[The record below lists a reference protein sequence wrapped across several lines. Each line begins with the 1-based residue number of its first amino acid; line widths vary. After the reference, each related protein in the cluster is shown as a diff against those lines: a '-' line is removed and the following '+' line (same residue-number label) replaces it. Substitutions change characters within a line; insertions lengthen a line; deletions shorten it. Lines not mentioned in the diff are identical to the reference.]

1 MLLMRFRIIYE
12 LIIFALQFAF
22 IYGLAF
28 MAFCAF
34 VIWALTGYTPPE
46 VSTFIEPMSS
56 LICERIEGC
65 SLIPEATTPEEYC
78 PSCVRR

>member
-1 MLLMRFRIIYE
+1 
-12 LIIFALQFAF
+12 
-22 IYGLAF
+22 

-56 LICERIEGC
+56 LICERVEGC